1 MVVSRWV
8 WLDLKN
14 KDPKKTILRKDRAK
28 AKKNSKIQIMLIC
41 VDSTWIGTDEN
52 SVVM

>member
-14 KDPKKTILRKDRAK
+14 KDPKQKILRKDRAK
-28 AKKNSKIQIMLIC
+28 AKKNQIMLIC
-41 VDSTWIGTDEN
+41 VDSIWIGTDEN